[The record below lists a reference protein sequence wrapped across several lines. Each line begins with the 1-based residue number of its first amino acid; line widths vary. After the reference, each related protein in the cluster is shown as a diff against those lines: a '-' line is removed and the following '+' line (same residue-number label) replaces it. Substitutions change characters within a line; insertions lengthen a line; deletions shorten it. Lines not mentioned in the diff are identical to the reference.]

1 MTLGLCPWAACVLDE
16 CSFRGNLR
24 SWEEGGLWSQ
34 THQATFVFAFFNL
47 GDNPVSGTSV
57 FSCRNVMP
65 CLQPLTQIR
74 PAAVAQRDRHRR
86 RVPFLCSLH
95 SVGCASH
102 RCKVPRQ
109 GPRRKGGKRGGG
121 THVASIR
128 KTTFAQNS
136 QSRCTCYVSLTRTGS
151 RGHPDAGEVGT
162 RLSC

>member
-1 MTLGLCPWAACVLDE
+1 MVYAPGQHVFWMNAVSVATCG
-16 CSFRGNLR
+16 

-86 RVPFLCSLH
+86 RVPFLFLCTLS
-95 SVGCASH
+95 A
-102 RCKVPRQ
+102 VPRIAARCHVKVQ
-109 GPRRKGGKRGGG
+109 GGKEGRGVEAPMSPQSEKQRLPRTPRAGAPVIDQNWVTWPPRCWGGG
-121 THVASIR
+121 NKIVML
-128 KTTFAQNS
+128 K
-136 QSRCTCYVSLTRTGS
+136 
-151 RGHPDAGEVGT
+151 
-162 RLSC
+162 

>member
-1 MTLGLCPWAACVLDE
+1 MVYAPGQHVFWMNAVSVATCG
-16 CSFRGNLR
+16 

-136 QSRCTCYVSLTRTGS
+136 QSRCTCYVSSTRTGS